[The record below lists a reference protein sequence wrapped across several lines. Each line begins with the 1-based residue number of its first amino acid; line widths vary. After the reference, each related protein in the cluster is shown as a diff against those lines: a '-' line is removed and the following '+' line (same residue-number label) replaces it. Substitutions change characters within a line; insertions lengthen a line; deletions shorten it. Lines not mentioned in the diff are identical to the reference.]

1 MQKRPMPV
9 LNILGLLVS
18 VAGTVAVIYFS
29 VGAATRDL
37 PPFTK
42 SSQLPVES
50 ARAFLLGYDLG
61 SLIGT
66 GTDLV
71 ALPDEP
77 SDTTNLSDFYRGQR
91 HTVVQDAKLL
101 GIEIETSFD
110 FTEPDFLGALDDVD
124 SEIGAKLLAIEPS
137 HLQPYDY
144 GIWTGLVVPSLLVAR
159 DLFAVQENEE
169 AKQFLDDLI
178 SFNEDLSDL
187 QDLNVSD
194 EVKEMFRGVR
204 AQLDTLS
211 QTGFIGE
218 SDLDRMDETIL
229 GIDETIL
236 GIVESVTGEVRK
248 ARESLSPPP

>member
-61 SLIGT
+61 SLKGT
-66 GTDLV
+66 GRDLV
-71 ALPDEP
+71 ALPDER
-77 SDTTNLSDFYRGQR
+77 SEDFYRVQR

-144 GIWTGLVVPSLLVAR
+144 GIWTGLVVPSLFVAR

-236 GIVESVTGEVRK
+236 EIIESVTGEVRK

>member
-1 MQKRPMPV
+1 MPV

-18 VAGTVAVIYFS
+18 VASTVAVIYFS

-110 FTEPDFLGALDDVD
+110 FTEPDFRGVVDEEDFLGALEDVD

-144 GIWTGLVVPSLLVAR
+144 GIWTGLVVPSLFVAR

-178 SFNEDLSDL
+178 SFNEGLSDL

-218 SDLDRMDETIL
+218 SDLDR
-229 GIDETIL
+229 IDETIL
-236 GIVESVTGEVRK
+236 GIIESVTGEVRK